1 MASSSRRRLTVEALA
16 ELEDSDLQSLAD
28 SSDSDAPGDLSSDPD
43 SDSDS
48 DAITS
53 DVSDVRVWCPIDLSQ
68 SPPPPPRFPFT
79 GEPGLKKECECNPLA
94 YLQLF
99 FSEAVIE
106 RIVEETNR
114 YATQQLA
121 TPQGPFSRS
130 RTWEP
135 VTAAD
140 IWLFLGLIIL
150 QGVVG
155 KPLQKW
161 YWSTNKIIATPFF
174 GTVMSEY
181 RFSLIMKF
189 LHFSNNE
196 TFEESTHPAPKL
208 KKIWEVYQMVVE
220 NFRTTYVPQRDI
232 SVDESLMAYKGRL
245 SWLQYIASKRAR
257 FGIKSYT
264 LCESSTGYIWNT
276 ILYTGKGTK
285 FCPRFSEFGVA
296 TSSVLSL
303 LEPLLDKGYCLTTDN
318 FYTSPELSEI
328 LIKHKTDTYG
338 TVRANRREM
347 PSAFAKQKLKTGD
360 IAAWQKGKMLALRWR
375 DKKDVCLL
383 STVHD
388 TSTVPTR
395 TRGGKDMVKPQVV
408 VDYNHTMGGV
418 DKADQAVTFYP
429 AVRKQ
434 QKKYYKKI
442 FRHLLEQSI
451 WNAYIL
457 HKQGSDRPVTHAD
470 FIWKL
475 CECIC
480 LRYQTASD
488 ARVGR
493 RASYVVNPEC
503 LTGRHFMEYIPPTPK
518 KNAPTRTCHVC
529 CSKSDEKGKRIR
541 KESRFYCPDCDVALC
556 AIPCFKIYHTR
567 EVY

>member
-1 MASSSRRRLTVEALA
+1 MASSSRRRLTMEVLA
-16 ELEDSDLQSLAD
+16 ELEDSDLQSLVD
-28 SSDSDAPGDLSSDPD
+28 SSNRDAPGDLSSDPD

-48 DAITS
+48 ITS
-53 DVSDVRVWCPIDLSQ
+53 EVSDVWVWCPIDLSQ
-68 SPPPPPRFPFT
+68 APPPHPRFPFT
-79 GEPGLKKECECNPLA
+79 GEPGLKKECECDPLA

-106 RIVEETNR
+106 RIEEETNR

-121 TPQGPFSRS
+121 IPQGTFSRS

-174 GTVMSEY
+174 GTVM
-181 RFSLIMKF
+181 
-189 LHFSNNE
+189 
-196 TFEESTHPAPKL
+196 
-208 KKIWEVYQMVVE
+208 
-220 NFRTTYVPQRDI
+220 
-232 SVDESLMAYKGRL
+232 
-245 SWLQYIASKRAR
+245 
-257 FGIKSYT
+257 FG
-264 LCESSTGYIWNT
+264 
-276 ILYTGKGTK
+276 
-285 FCPRFSEFGVA
+285 FSEFGVA

-303 LEPLLDKGYCLTTDN
+303 LEPLLDKGYCLTTDH

-360 IAAWQKGKMLALRWR
+360 IAAWQKGKTLALRWR

-395 TRGGKDMVKPQVV
+395 TRGGKDIVKPQVV

-442 FRHLLEQSI
+442 FRHPLEQSI
-451 WNAYIL
+451 WNAYTL

-493 RASYVVNPEC
+493 HASYVVNPER

-541 KESRFYCPDCDVALC
+541 KESRFYSPDCDVALC